1 MAEDNP
7 FLAYGKAFR
16 PKRWIDF
23 ALVRSAAQSRALAI
37 CQRVLPGGRVQ
48 GREYV
53 VRNPKRADTRPGS
66 FKVNLRTGRW
76 ADFATGEKGGDLI
89 SLVAWLFNI
98 TQLEA
103 ARRLASL
110 LSISHEAAP

>member
-1 MAEDNP
+1 VAEDNR
-7 FLAYGKAFR
+7 FLTYGKAFR

-23 ALVRSAAQSRALAI
+23 AAVRTAALPYALAI
-37 CQRVLPGGRVQ
+37 CQRILPGGRVQ

-53 VRNPKRADTRPGS
+53 VRNPKRADKRPGS
-66 FKVNLRTGRW
+66 FSVNLHNGCW
-76 ADFATGEKGGDLI
+76 GDFATGEKGGDLI
-89 SLVAWLFNI
+89 SLVAWLFNM